1 MMKETSKHIPVLLE
15 KVVEILDPH
24 PGETYFDGTAGFGG
38 HAEAIKRRIG
48 DGRLILVDRD
58 QQAAMELE
66 KKFGDKAEI
75 WPIDYA
81 SAIAQLKEQGRKV
94 DMVLLDLGV
103 SSPQLDVAERG
114 FSFNSD
120 GPLDMRMDQTQ
131 IETAADVVNNT
142 KENELANI
150 IYWYGEERKSRRVA
164 KAIVENRPFDT
175 TKQLAEVVSKAVGRG
190 GDIHPATRTFQA
202 IRIYLNEEL
211 DQLEKALPTIVE
223 ILNPGGRL
231 AVISF
236 HSLEDR
242 IVKEFFNRESI
253 DCICPPEQ
261 PVCNCNHEA
270 ILKKITKKPISGQ
283 EDAFNPRAR
292 SAKLR
297 AAVKLNKNK
306 ESYDFSHQK
315 PNSSPHQS

>member
-1 MMKETSKHIPVLLE
+1 MMKDTSKHIPVLLD

-24 PGETYFDGTAGFGG
+24 PGETYFDGTAGYGG
-38 HAEAIKRRIG
+38 HAQAIKSKTLN
-48 DGRLILVDRD
+48 GRMILVDRD
-58 QQAAMELE
+58 QRAVKELE
-66 KKFGDKAEI
+66 TKFGDQAEI
-75 WPIDYA
+75 WPEDFA
-81 SAIAQLKEQGRKV
+81 SVLAQLKEQGRTV

-103 SSPQLDVAERG
+103 SSPQLDVADRG

-131 IETAADVVNNT
+131 DETAADVVNNF

-150 IYWYGEERKSRRVA
+150 IYRYGEERKSRRVA
-164 KAIVENRPFDT
+164 KAIVENRPLRT
-175 TKQLAEVVSKAVGRG
+175 TKQLADVVAKAVGRS

-211 DQLEKALPTIVE
+211 DQLERALPLAVE

-242 IVKEFFNRESI
+242 IVKDFFNTESK

-261 PVCNCNHEA
+261 PVCTCNHKA
-270 ILKKITKKPISGQ
+270 TLKKITKKPISGQ

-306 ESYDFSHQK
+306 GEL
-315 PNSSPHQS
+315 

>member
-1 MMKETSKHIPVLLE
+1 MVTTRGLKLPNVVQSENMMKETSKHIPVLLD
-15 KVVEILDPH
+15 KVVEILDPN

-38 HAEAIKRRIG
+38 HAQAIKSKIG
-48 DGRLILVDRD
+48 EGRMILVDRD
-58 QQAAMELE
+58 QHAVKELE
-66 KKFGDKAEI
+66 GRFGKQAEI

-81 SAIAQLKEQGRKV
+81 SAVSNLTEQGRKV

-103 SSPQLDVAERG
+103 SSPQLDVADRG
-114 FSFNSD
+114 FSFNND
-120 GPLDMRMDQTQ
+120 GPLDMRMDQNQ
-131 IETAADVVNNT
+131 IETAADIINNT

-150 IYWYGEERKSRRVA
+150 IYRYGEERKSRRVA
-164 KAIVENRPFDT
+164 KAIVENRPLET
-175 TKQLAEVVSKAVGRG
+175 TKQLADVVSKVVGRS

-211 DQLEKALPTIVE
+211 DQLEKSLPSIVE

-231 AVISF
+231 VIISF

-242 IVKEFFNRESI
+242 IVKDFLNKESR

-261 PVCNCNHEA
+261 PVCNCNHQA
-270 ILKKITKKPISGQ
+270 TLKKITKKPISGQ

-297 AAVKLNKNK
+297 AAVKLNKK
-306 ESYDFSHQK
+306 
-315 PNSSPHQS
+315 